1 MLSAQP
7 DRPIAGPAEDR
18 LGLQPFAD
26 GLATAL
32 LADDGRTARGVVLG
46 LEGSWGSGKSSILNL
61 VAARLAARAGERL
74 VLVRFDPWLVSG
86 RDDLI
91 AAFFRELVDAIDPVR
106 KERSRVGSAASKL
119 AEYGEMLSPA
129 LNLYLPFLGT
139 AVGGA
144 IKALGKGVAPSRGP
158 TEMRKDVEKVLRELD
173 RPVVVLVDE
182 LDRVEDA
189 EVRTVAQLVR
199 AILDFPNVSYI
210 LAYDPKRVAEALG
223 GGDERRGAAYLEK
236 IVQLRV
242 PLPRCPARC
251 DA

>member
-7 DRPIAGPAEDR
+7 DRPIAGPQEDR

-26 GLATAL
+26 GLANAL

-61 VAARLAARAGERL
+61 VAARLAERAGARL

-91 AAFFRELVDAIDPVR
+91 ASFFRELVDAIDPVR
-106 KERSRVGSAASKL
+106 KERGRVGSAAAKL

-139 AVGGA
+139 PWA
-144 IKALGKGVAPSRGP
+144 APSRP
-158 TEMRKDVEKVLRELD
+158 PAKVSRLPAARQ
-173 RPVVVLVDE
+173 RC
-182 LDRVEDA
+182 A
-189 EVRTVAQLVR
+189 RT
-199 AILDFPNVSYI
+199 S
-210 LAYDPKRVAEALG
+210 
-223 GGDERRGAAYLEK
+223 RRCCASWTG
-236 IVQLRV
+236 RSS
-242 PLPRCPARC
+242 
-251 DA
+251 

>member
-7 DRPIAGPAEDR
+7 DRPIAGPEEDR
-18 LGLQPFAD
+18 LGLQPFAE
-26 GLATAL
+26 GLVNAL

-61 VAARLAARAGERL
+61 VAARLAERAGERL

-106 KERSRVGSAASKL
+106 KERSRVGSAAAKL

-139 AVGGA
+139 ARGRRHEGDGQGGRSLAQPDRDAQGRREGAGRAGPAGRRAGRRARPRRGHRGAHGGA
-144 IKALGKGVAPSRGP
+144 ARPRGP
-158 TEMRKDVEKVLRELD
+158 RFSQRLL
-173 RPVVVLVDE
+173 
-182 LDRVEDA
+182 
-189 EVRTVAQLVR
+189 
-199 AILDFPNVSYI
+199 
-210 LAYDPKRVAEALG
+210 
-223 GGDERRGAAYLEK
+223 
-236 IVQLRV
+236 
-242 PLPRCPARC
+242 CPGL
-251 DA
+251 